1 MLVDVLQLR
10 ERGEKR
16 PREALQAAAPV
27 RGKLRLTSGR
37 PGWHAGLRNAPLLAG
52 IIELGTVEWAIP
64 PLDEARVTRIEGLN
78 LIIVGVEEVV
88 DGRRTYRYRQAWWCR
103 VVDAPERVGTG
114 PATLPRLDRPR
125 TPSPSSPR
133 TPSIA

>member
-16 PREALQAAAPV
+16 PRDELRSAPPV

-37 PGWHAGLRNAPLLAG
+37 PGWHAGQRNAPLLAG

-64 PLDEARVTRIEGLN
+64 PLDEARVTRIEGHN
-78 LIIVGVEEVV
+78 LIVVGVEEIVE
-88 DGRRTYRYRQAWWCR
+88 GRRTYRYRQAWWCR
-103 VVDAPERVGTG
+103 IVDTTELVSTGG
-114 PATLPRLDRPR
+114 PATLPRLNKPRPPAPEPR
-125 TPSPSSPR
+125 TPSM
-133 TPSIA
+133 A